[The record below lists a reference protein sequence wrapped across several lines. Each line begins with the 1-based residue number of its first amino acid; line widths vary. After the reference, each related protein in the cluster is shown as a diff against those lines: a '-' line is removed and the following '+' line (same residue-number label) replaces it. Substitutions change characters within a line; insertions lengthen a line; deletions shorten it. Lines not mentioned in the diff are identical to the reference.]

1 MAECQFR
8 DVSFEKKNVALTDFS
23 DNLEDVV
30 FSWHRNIL
38 NYQGGMV
45 LRIP

>member
-8 DVSFEKKNVALTDFS
+8 DVSFEKNVALTDFS